1 MAFINKLFFF
11 MEWRYSLSLNIQL
24 KHLSVN
30 IAVDVENQIQRI
42 YLHLWQKALEFNL
55 KGMIHVQEQIITVKL
70 EGAEHTIAEFI
81 HVIHAITSAD
91 FITMTL
97 DNPFIH
103 YETLTTNVW

>member
-1 MAFINKLFFF
+1 

-30 IAVDVENQIQRI
+30 LVVNVENHIQRI
-42 YLHLWQKALEFNL
+42 YLYLWQKALEFNL
-55 KGMIHVQEQIITVKL
+55 KGMIHVQEQIINIEL

-81 HVIHAITSAD
+81 RVVHAISSPN
-91 FITMTL
+91 FISMTL
-97 DNPFIH
+97 DNPFIY